1 MALILNVDLYSTIR
15 LYQVFGDLTE
25 LIFAVNLSD
34 LLRQK
39 KKDDEE
45 DPSDVPEFEISTVE
59 FFVKVKMLLITTL
72 DGKIFLI
79 SP

>member
-1 MALILNVDLYSTIR
+1 LALILNVDLYSTIR